1 MSHSHG
7 SSTGRTLTPLVEH
20 LHAPTELDHAKGRL
34 KVLICA
40 YACEPDRG
48 SEEGAGW
55 NWTVAAARDHDV
67 WVLTREHDP
76 GVQRAALAEEGVE
89 ATFEHVKLPRWLD
102 SVRRWEHVYYSVW
115 KVAAA
120 VRARE
125 LHEENGFDLVH
136 HLTWSNVW
144 LPSPCAAVRVPFVHG
159 PVGGG
164 PCVPLALFPLLGAKG
179 ALKELLRAGKHLAS
193 RVNPFTRLTWQRATV
208 IVVNNQET
216 LRALPRRHRPRAVIR
231 HHASVGSDVLTYVR
245 RSSTRGGQTTR
256 LAVMAGRLL
265 PWKGGAAAVRA
276 IAELDG
282 WQLTIV
288 GDGPDQRRLRRL
300 AAQLGVN
307 GRIAFVSRLAR
318 QEMLQLMASA
328 DAVLIPSFRD
338 DSPFV
343 GAEAQTLNVPVVAFA
358 QGGPAEFARQPNA
371 TCFLA
376 KPGLGAIAGLRL
388 ALVEAGAAPPPD
400 APPDYS
406 VESIHRDLRAIY
418 ATALQ
423 RR

>member
-1 MSHSHG
+1 MPIRSRQLGRPGTHPRSSRGEPRFPSRYTHGLFRPRRRRARCPGRCRPDLMRFVLGSRREDRMSHSHG

-164 PCVPLALFPLLGAKG
+164 PCVPLALFPLLCANG
-179 ALKELLRAGKHLAS
+179 ALKELL
-193 RVNPFTRLTWQRATV
+193 P
-208 IVVNNQET
+208 
-216 LRALPRRHRPRAVIR
+216 
-231 HHASVGSDVLTYVR
+231 
-245 RSSTRGGQTTR
+245 
-256 LAVMAGRLL
+256 
-265 PWKGGAAAVRA
+265 
-276 IAELDG
+276 
-282 WQLTIV
+282 
-288 GDGPDQRRLRRL
+288 
-300 AAQLGVN
+300 
-307 GRIAFVSRLAR
+307 
-318 QEMLQLMASA
+318 
-328 DAVLIPSFRD
+328 
-338 DSPFV
+338 
-343 GAEAQTLNVPVVAFA
+343 
-358 QGGPAEFARQPNA
+358 
-371 TCFLA
+371 
-376 KPGLGAIAGLRL
+376 
-388 ALVEAGAAPPPD
+388 
-400 APPDYS
+400 
-406 VESIHRDLRAIY
+406 
-418 ATALQ
+418 
-423 RR
+423 